1 MAFEGVAKEPRSITE
16 DSIFCGM
23 TLRDFFSALT
33 WYMFPGYIGLIR
45 EDLPIEDETNDVDYI
60 DRLEHV
66 TRQIRTSRYVKTRTE
81 YRLIDIYGHEKT
93 VPEYRWQD
101 IYISFKKFR
110 NSENLNSIDGDSYHA
125 FSKHPDFLKAMV
137 LYDIMV
143 HVNNCFSLE
152 TFGFKNEATER
163 IRKHR
168 AVNTIKEFNS
178 IDGVREME
186 MAAMKFITAN
196 VPTMAF
202 VDALAED
209 ETHKEEYVELVQFV
223 HQYLPEQNNTAKF
236 EL

>member
-16 DSIFCGM
+16 DSILCGM

-93 VPEYRWQD
+93 VPEYEWQD
-101 IYISFKKFR
+101 VY
-110 NSENLNSIDGDSYHA
+110 NSKMLNSIDGVSYHA
-125 FSKHPDFLKAMV
+125 FSKHPDFRKAMV
-137 LYDIMV
+137 LCDIMV
-143 HVNNCFSLE
+143 HVQKFLQVE
-152 TFGFKNEATER
+152 TFGFGNDHTER
-163 IRKHR
+163 IRKCH
-168 AVNTIKEFNS
+168 AITAIKEFDAA
-178 IDGVREME
+178 IKTGVDGVRESV
-186 MAAMKFITAN
+186 MASMKFITAYA
-196 VPTMAF
+196 PTMVF

-209 ETHKEEYVELVQFV
+209 EKHKEAYVELVQFI
-223 HQYLPEQNNTAKF
+223 HEYLTQQDNTAKF